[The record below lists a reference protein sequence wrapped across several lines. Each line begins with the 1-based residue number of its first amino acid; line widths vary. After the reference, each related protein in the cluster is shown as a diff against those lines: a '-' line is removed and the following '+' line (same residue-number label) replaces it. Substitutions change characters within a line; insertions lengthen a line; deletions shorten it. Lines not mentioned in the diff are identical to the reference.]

1 MLWGCFSA
9 KGPGRLICVKERMN
23 GAMYR
28 EILSENLLPS
38 ARALNMKRG
47 WVFQHDNDPKHTARA
62 MKEWLRKKHFKALEW
77 PSQSPDLN
85 PIENLWRELKVRVAQ
100 RQKLRVAQN
109 ITALEEICM
118 EETLPVAL
126 LSSVACELA
135 PLKIVFLCV
144 FFSIFIS
151 LFIRVT
157 SAMIMYD
164 KRTLLDI
171 GQRYTNLIQDTLYTD
186 PAWPLEILRSTE
198 ADKGRLNNT
207 RRRRKHR
214 GKRAGIRNRLRKR
227 AHSPPLPSILLANVQ
242 SLDNKMDDL
251 RARISFQR
259 DIRDCNII
267 CLSETWL
274 TPSVPDNAVTPSDN
288 FSVFRMD
295 RTAEAGKT
303 KGGGVCFFIN
313 KKWCDPRNISILSR
327 SCSPHLEHLSIICRP
342 FYLPREFSSTV
353 VTAVYIPPQADSSL
367 ALSKL
372 HDELSGYINIHPDAA
387 CIVAGDFNKA
397 NLKKVIPNFHQ
408 HISCP
413 TRGLNT
419 LDHCYTQF
427 KNAYKAHS
435 LPAFGKSDH
444 AAIFLTPDYKQRIL
458 QEPPVKREV
467 TRWSPHS
474 EATLQASLDDVDW
487 DMFRASSSDVSEFTE
502 VALSFVNTLTEQAT
516 ETVTI
521 KTFSNQKPWVDRTIR
536 DAVNHRTA
544 AYNAGILSG
553 NMSEYKSSCYA
564 LRRAV
569 RAAKRRYSERIESH
583 FQLNDSRRM
592 WQGLKTICSSGNNNS
607 VEVRAD
613 PLLAVELNNFY
624 GRFECNS
631 GAILPSSASRSSRQ
645 SSNDYAITLSEDDVR
660 RELRRVNVRK
670 AAGPDGITGRV
681 LRSCADQ
688 LAGLFTSI
696 FNESLATSV
705 VPTPFK
711 KSVIIPV
718 PKNSKLSCLNDYR
731 PVALTSTVMKVFERL
746 LKKHICSSIPATLDP
761 LQFAYRPNRSTDDAI
776 SQVLHSS
783 LTHIDSKNGNYVRL
797 LFIDYSSAF
806 NTIVPTKLAVK
817 LSDLGLNT
825 SLCDWIQD
833 FLTARPQVVK
843 VGQFTS
849 NSITL
854 NIGAPQGCVLSPLLY
869 SLYTH
874 DCVSSHSSTSIIKFA
889 DDTVVLGLINNDDKT
904 AYLDEVE
911 RLTTWCQDN
920 CLSLNV
926 SKTKELIVD
935 FRKRQQ
941 RPYTPLMISG
951 TPVERVSSFK
961 YLGVNISED
970 LTWTTH
976 IQTQVKKARQRLY
989 HLRQLRK
996 FRVSPAILKTFYSG
1010 AIESVLTQ
1018 CISVWYGNSSNQD
1031 CKALQRVVRLAERIS
1046 GSTLPSLQGIYLK
1059 RCRSRAAKITK
1070 DSNHPGNHLFRLLP
1084 SGRRY
1089 RSLMA
1094 KTERLRKSFFPQ
1106 AIRLLNTNSVP

>member
-1 MLWGCFSA
+1 MNYIALYCVLLYTQSALQSCGWGGGGGSLLNHHQCAASTWMMR
-9 KGPGRLICVKERMN
+9 RLPQDN
-23 GAMYR
+23 GASALTTHQLQVERR
-28 EILSENLLPS
+28 ESH
-38 ARALNMKRG
+38 RANQVYVLTTHQLQVERRES
-47 WVFQHDNDPKHTARA
+47 HRA
-62 MKEWLRKKHFKALEW
+62 NQVYALTTHQLQVER
-77 PSQSPDLN
+77 
-85 PIENLWRELKVRVAQ
+85 RE
-100 RQKLRVAQN
+100 
-109 ITALEEICM
+109 
-118 EETLPVAL
+118 
-126 LSSVACELA
+126 S
-135 PLKIVFLCV
+135 
-144 FFSIFIS
+144 
-151 LFIRVT
+151 
-157 SAMIMYD
+157 
-164 KRTLLDI
+164 
-171 GQRYTNLIQDTLYTD
+171 
-186 PAWPLEILRSTE
+186 
-198 ADKGRLNNT
+198 
-207 RRRRKHR
+207 HR
-214 GKRAGIRNRLRKR
+214 
-227 AHSPPLPSILLANVQ
+227 ANQVY
-242 SLDNKMDDL
+242 
-251 RARISFQR
+251 
-259 DIRDCNII
+259 
-267 CLSETWL
+267 
-274 TPSVPDNAVTPSDN
+274 AVTTHQLQ
-288 FSVFRMD
+288 VER
-295 RTAEAGKT
+295 
-303 KGGGVCFFIN
+303 
-313 KKWCDPRNISILSR
+313 
-327 SCSPHLEHLSIICRP
+327 
-342 FYLPREFSSTV
+342 RES
-353 VTAVYIPPQADSSL
+353 
-367 ALSKL
+367 
-372 HDELSGYINIHPDAA
+372 HR
-387 CIVAGDFNKA
+387 A
-397 NLKKVIPNFHQ
+397 NQV
-408 HISCP
+408 
-413 TRGLNT
+413 
-419 LDHCYTQF
+419 
-427 KNAYKAHS
+427 
-435 LPAFGKSDH
+435 
-444 AAIFLTPDYKQRIL
+444 
-458 QEPPVKREV
+458 
-467 TRWSPHS
+467 
-474 EATLQASLDDVDW
+474 
-487 DMFRASSSDVSEFTE
+487 
-502 VALSFVNTLTEQAT
+502 
-516 ETVTI
+516 
-521 KTFSNQKPWVDRTIR
+521 
-536 DAVNHRTA
+536 
-544 AYNAGILSG
+544 
-553 NMSEYKSSCYA
+553 YA
-564 LRRAV
+564 L
-569 RAAKRRYSERIESH
+569 
-583 FQLNDSRRM
+583 
-592 WQGLKTICSSGNNNS
+592 
-607 VEVRAD
+607 
-613 PLLAVELNNFY
+613 
-624 GRFECNS
+624 
-631 GAILPSSASRSSRQ
+631 
-645 SSNDYAITLSEDDVR
+645 
-660 RELRRVNVRK
+660 
-670 AAGPDGITGRV
+670 
-681 LRSCADQ
+681 
-688 LAGLFTSI
+688 
-696 FNESLATSV
+696 TSV

-718 PKNSKLSCLNDYR
+718 PKNSKPSCLNDYR

-889 DDTVVLGLINNDDKT
+889 DDTVVLGLINNDDET

-1018 CISVWYGNSSNQD
+1018 CISVWYNNATNQD